1 MKSWN
6 GRFFL
11 PSVLLGCV
19 LISTA
24 VLAQSKQT
32 GVSVEENEGVV
43 VAEVLPV
50 TTDRISLT
58 QVASSEPTYT
68 STNEGESANSE
79 AVGQPQITS
88 AIVTPLQTQANPSPI
103 VSSPNQTDEGVT
115 QEAEP
120 TKPEAEQ
127 ASQIQVKLVIQGP
140 GISKS
145 GKISVQAGSTVYQ
158 VMKQGSQELD
168 FSLKTSH
175 HSSLGI
181 FVEGIAGVTNNPKT
195 NLYWLY
201 YLNGQFA
208 SRGVS
213 LQTVQEGDT
222 ITWSYE

>member
-6 GRFFL
+6 RRFFL
-11 PSVLLGCV
+11 PSILVCCV

-24 VLAQSKQT
+24 VLAQNEQNSS
-32 GVSVEENEGVV
+32 SVEEKEVV
-43 VAEVLPV
+43 ETVAVLPV
-50 TTDRISLT
+50 AADRVIGT
-58 QVASSEPTYT
+58 QPLVSKLEVTVKNEVASSTSEVIEP
-68 STNEGESANSE
+68 SQMAVPQVTN
-79 AVGQPQITS
+79 P
-88 AIVTPLQTQANPSPI
+88 QTQANTTP
-103 VSSPNQTDEGVT
+103 EVT
-115 QEAEP
+115 HSVQAEEAE
-120 TKPEAEQ
+120 
-127 ASQIQVKLVIQGP
+127 QIQVKLIIQGP
-140 GISKS
+140 GVSKS
-145 GKISVQAGSTVYQ
+145 GKISVKSGATVYQ

-181 FVEGIAGVTNNPKT
+181 FVEGIAGVINNPKT

-213 LQTVQEGDT
+213 LQTVQEGDI